1 MKRIDKMMYGVV
13 FLFLTA
19 PFTSHAQGPNAPEA
33 ASFEPVDATDM
44 VNLVTG
50 DFTYVLPLLNVPSPE
65 GGYPLALAYHAG
77 IAMDQEASWV
87 GLGWNLNSG
96 ALTRSVNGYPDDYN
110 SSKITEYFY
119 DEGDEIEVYSL
130 SLGYGTPEGSLSVG
144 LGFSWGSHKSLGGFV
159 SIGFGLSSE
168 AGGGIGGNLRLGS
181 DGVGFGVG
189 VVKGGLSLGVSAS
202 SNGTVGGSIGFNN
215 NSEGFRVTA
224 SSNGTYGMSFQR
236 AGVKNNTP
244 RVGVSLS
251 SSGIGFD
258 FGALSLV
265 TDDAGNY
272 SVAGAMGVGLQ
283 LQFSNTVKMGDYTTK
298 TGGWMIPIMV
308 PTNIGVFSLTFGKQ
322 TFRYYLGKKEMS
334 FVNGPL
340 YFDSDYRNSTKVVYR
355 CTGPVIPVGN
365 HGSICGGSII
375 AVDVPVGERFMDIYT
390 IPVELNTFS
399 RRVSLDLDHITFP
412 NFDKYNV
419 QAQGLSGSIS
429 SRLFENGILFGLKER
444 GNSKNYFLKDV
455 IDGVSSIPEHGKFDS
470 KPNFYFENEISSYL
484 NANVSVANFN
494 INEMNENIF
503 DYYESGVNFNANLRR
518 RNGTYIEC
526 FTNKQLIESYEV
538 QKNKGYLKPIGLDLE
553 NSTKP
558 PEGIGAFQITAMDGK
573 TYHYSLPVYN
583 HEIVTRTFGAIADS
597 PLEKES
603 YFEKRQLEPYA
614 THWLLTA
621 VTGPDYFDTND
632 NGIPDKQD
640 YGYWV
645 CFEYGQWSDAFAW
658 KTPYGTDYFKNEDN
672 AVVKTAIRGRKQVYY
687 LDKIKTRTHA
697 AIFVKS
703 EREDAF
709 SEYWKYES
717 VAHINDK
724 DQTSSAY
731 TERFT
736 IPSQKPLRLDRIIL
750 VKEEDDTISSSEG
763 VSDESSEQ
771 IIYNDSDKS
780 SEQAWYNLKDNVIDE
795 GDDWK
800 SMIPKALSVIEMNYD
815 YTLAK
820 ESPNT
825 NTFYSGRLTLNSVN
839 FKGKEGLQVLPPY
852 EFEYYKENVRFEI
865 DKKDDFGYYMSD
877 NSMWSLEE
885 IKTPQGGKIE
895 IDYETNLFQSVMD
908 HNIIFRF
915 GDESYSMSNV
925 SENNGFLNFA
935 IKTKI
940 DFGFQ
945 LQDTINFGIKAE
957 NTGYGPRGSNDHR
970 AGFKGVAE
978 IIEDLGDNQYVVRS
992 LTTIPSGYVPGRR
1005 LTSTEEKRFSAS
1017 VEDDFTIEGG
1027 GIRVA
1032 SLTTS
1037 DETNSYLTK
1046 YTYGKNESG
1055 IGYISYMPFA
1065 PELQKEV
1072 PYSAELPAP
1081 KVMYEYVQV
1090 ESTDANGVAEGS
1102 THYRFKILKEK
1113 DTNVVKFGDLYEIEQ
1128 LIHGEHYNEVA
1139 DKDVFVKSYT
1149 VKDNLS
1155 SLGQLLE
1162 VSTFNK
1168 QGHLLSRIE
1177 NQYYAPGETPNLLGV
1192 TKESYQNY
1200 RVIDYSL
1207 KNETLHSSFKY
1218 TDKWFVNSSS
1228 RIKYPSLLKKSI
1240 EYKGGHTY
1248 SSDFGKR
1255 DTVTGK
1261 ATEIISVSSSGVK
1274 LKNIAIPAYYKYS
1287 QLGTKVDNIDFEN
1300 MLTQG
1305 AANYTYL
1312 MDPITKEEKV
1322 ISANITTW
1330 NNTWDYLDHAG
1341 NSESTSLAGPDVWR
1355 KHKEYVWDGAIH
1367 AVTGAYEGF
1376 TGEDDG
1382 FDWTVGVSQS
1392 SNSKWKSVS
1401 ETTRYSHFSA
1411 PLEVQ
1416 DINGNKAATKMG
1428 DHHSKIIATANAGYT
1443 EMFYSGGEYV
1453 VKDAE
1458 GNLTDYFDGEVGI
1471 GDGILYNYYGAKHT
1485 GDTPVTIRSNEE
1497 TFVVRPGKTGRYK
1510 ASVWAYDNPE
1520 VLTFPTEYVH
1530 LKLRVGGT
1538 KITYNTQELVRA
1550 GDWVLLRFEAEI
1562 NAGDKV
1568 SIVAD
1573 GDFTATL
1580 DDFRLHPI
1588 AASMTSYVYNEW
1600 DELTYMMGPNG
1611 LATKY
1616 VYDSQ
1621 GRLQETWQ
1629 EVVDTP
1635 PSEAYPDGT
1644 TGGFKIVSQNEY
1656 NYKNR

>member
-1 MKRIDKMMYGVV
+1 MKRIDKMRYAVG
-13 FLFLTA
+13 LLLLTA
-19 PFTSHAQGPNAPEA
+19 QLTSHAQGPNAPEA

-65 GGYPLALAYHAG
+65 GGYPIALAYHAG

-87 GLGWNLNSG
+87 GLGWSLNPG

-168 AGGGIGGNLRLGS
+168 AGGSIGGNLRVGS

-189 VVKGGLSLGVSAS
+189 VVRGGLSLGVNAS
-202 SNGTVGGSIGFNN
+202 SNGTVSGSIGFNN
-215 NSEGFRVTA
+215 NSEGFRITA
-224 SSNGTYGMSFQR
+224 SSNGTYGMSFQK
-236 AGVKNNTP
+236 AGVNNNIT

-251 SSGIGFD
+251 SSGIGLD
-258 FGALSLV
+258 FGALSV
-265 TDDAGNY
+265 ATDDAGNY

-334 FVNGPL
+334 FANGPL
-340 YFDSDYRNSTKVVYR
+340 YFDADYRNSTKVVYR
-355 CTGPVIPVGN
+355 CIGPVIPVGRY
-365 HGSICGGSII
+365 GSECGGSIM

-399 RRVSLDLDHITFP
+399 RTVSLDLDHITFP

-444 GNSKNYFLKDV
+444 ENSKNYFLKDV
-455 IDGVSSIPEHGKFDS
+455 IDGVDEIPEHGKFDS

-484 NANVSVANFN
+484 NANVSVASFN
-494 INEMNENIF
+494 VNEMNENIL
-503 DYYESGVNFNANLRR
+503 DYYESGVNFKANLRR
-518 RNGTYIEC
+518 RNGTYIEY
-526 FTNKQLIESYEV
+526 FTNKQLIESYDT
-538 QKNKGYLKPIGLDLE
+538 QKNKGYLKPVGFDLE
-553 NSTKP
+553 NFTKP
-558 PEGIGAFQITAMDGK
+558 PEGIGAFKITAMDGK

-645 CFEYGQWSDAFAW
+645 SFEYGQWSDAFAW
-658 KTPYGTDYFKNEDN
+658 KTPYGRDYFKNEDN
-672 AVVKTAIRGRKQVYY
+672 ADVKTAIRGRKQVYY

-703 EREDAF
+703 EREDGF

-717 VAHINDK
+717 VAHIDDK

-731 TERFT
+731 VERFA
-736 IPSQKPLRLDRIIL
+736 IPSQKPLRLDRVIL
-750 VKEEDDTISSSEG
+750 VKEEDDTIRGSEG
-763 VSDESSEQ
+763 ISNEFSEE
-771 IIYNDSDKS
+771 IIYNDSDKP

-795 GDDWK
+795 SDDWQ
-800 SMIPKALSVIEMNYD
+800 SLVPKALNVIELNYD

-820 ESPNT
+820 GSPNT
-825 NTFYSGRLTLNSVN
+825 SSLSHGRLTLNSVD
-839 FKGKEGLQVLPPY
+839 FKGKKGTQVLPPY
-852 EFEYYKENVRFEI
+852 EFEYYKENTNFRI

-895 IDYETNLFQSVMD
+895 IDYETHLFQSVMD
-908 HNIIFRF
+908 HKIIFRF
-915 GDESYSMSNV
+915 GDEFYSMSNV
-925 SENNGFLNFA
+925 SRNNDFLNFYV
-935 IKTKI
+935 KTKL

-945 LQDTINFGIKAE
+945 LQDTINFEIEGPTNMRI
-957 NTGYGPRGSNDHR
+957 YGPRGRDR
-970 AGFKGVAE
+970 LIKFKGVAE
-978 IIEDLGDNQYVVRS
+978 ITVDLGDNQYAVRS
-992 LTTIPSGYVPGRR
+992 LTPIPSGYVPGHR
-1005 LTSTEEKRFSAS
+1005 LTSTDESRFSAS
-1017 VEDDFTIEGG
+1017 VKDDFTIEGG

-1055 IGYISYMPFA
+1055 IGHISYMPFA

-1081 KVMYEYVQV
+1081 KVMYEYVQI
-1090 ESTDANGVAEGS
+1090 ESTDANGMAEGS
-1102 THYRFKILKEK
+1102 TRYRFKILKEK
-1113 DTNVVKFGDLYEIEQ
+1113 DTNAVKFGDLYQIEQ
-1128 LIHGEHYNEVA
+1128 LIHGEHHNEVA
-1139 DKDVFVKSYT
+1139 DKDVVVKSYT
-1149 VKDNLS
+1149 VKDNLA

-1192 TKESYQNY
+1192 TKESYQSY

-1207 KNETLHSSFKY
+1207 KNENSRFKS

-1240 EYKGGHTY
+1240 EYRGGHTY

-1261 ATEIISVSSSGVK
+1261 ATEIISVSSGGIK

-1322 ISANITTW
+1322 ISANLTTW
-1330 NNTWDYLDHAG
+1330 NNRWDYLDHAG

-1355 KHKEYVWDGAIH
+1355 KHKEYVWDGAID
-1367 AVTGAYEGF
+1367 AASGAYEGF
-1376 TGEDDG
+1376 VGEDDG

-1392 SNSKWKSVS
+1392 SSSKWKAVS
-1401 ETTRYSHFSA
+1401 ATTRYNHFSA

-1428 DHHSKIIATANAGYT
+1428 DQHSKIIATANAGYT
-1443 EMFYSGGEYV
+1443 EMFYSGAEYLAKDENGLDTDYYDGQ
-1453 VKDAE
+1453 VKAVHRMASEIAHTGTYVESILSGQTAFETTVPVNAERKQEQFKVSVWVRDGQQDHVKIQKGGVEIDFVDAE
-1458 GNLTDYFDGEVGI
+1458 QVKAEGWRLLTGYVELPKDTNQTVGI
-1471 GDGILYNYYGAKHT
+1471 KCIT
-1485 GDTPVTIRSNEE
+1485 G
-1497 TFVVRPGKTGRYK
+1497 
-1510 ASVWAYDNPE
+1510 
-1520 VLTFPTEYVH
+1520 
-1530 LKLRVGGT
+1530 
-1538 KITYNTQELVRA
+1538 
-1550 GDWVLLRFEAEI
+1550 
-1562 NAGDKV
+1562 
-1568 SIVAD
+1568 
-1573 GDFTATL
+1573 TATL

-1600 DELTYMMGPNG
+1600 DELTYIMGPNG

-1621 GRLQETWQ
+1621 GRLQEIWQ
-1629 EVVDTP
+1629 EVADTP
-1635 PSEAYPDGT
+1635 PSDAYPDGM
-1644 TGGFKIVSQNEY
+1644 TGGFKIISQNEY